1 MSIGIDGEGAGKSG
15 LGEAGVDHPAKS
27 DQNAGDLLKNQRMLV
42 TGGSGGIG
50 RGICEVAARE
60 GARVAF
66 TWNRGQDG
74 AAETQALIEERAA
87 SRRGRANGT
96 RCLSLQVDLSE
107 PGAVERTVAAVEEAW
122 GGIDILVNNA
132 GVSESIPFVLLDDD
146 DLREVMEI
154 NFFSAFR
161 LCRAA
166 VRGMVRRKYGR
177 IVNISSIASSRAIPG
192 PVHYAASK
200 GAIDGMTRS
209 LAQEVGPYG
218 VLVNAIAAGIF
229 EAGMRSTI
237 PEHHQQRY
245 ISGCALSRLG
255 QPTECGE
262 LTAWL
267 ASPRNTYMNGAVL
280 VFDGGTLT

>member
-1 MSIGIDGEGAGKSG
+1 MLTGIEDGST
-15 LGEAGVDHPAKS
+15 
-27 DQNAGDLLKNQRMLV
+27 GDLLKGQRALV

-50 RGICEVAARE
+50 RGICEVLASH

-66 TWNRGQDG
+66 TWNRGAEG
-74 AAETQALIEERAA
+74 AEKTQVQVEEAGAE
-87 SRRGRANGT
+87 
-96 RCLSLQVDLSE
+96 CLSLQVDLSE
-107 PGAVERTVAAVEEAW
+107 AGATERTVAAVEEAW
-122 GGIDILVNNA
+122 DGVDILVNNA
-132 GVSESIPFVLLDDD
+132 GVSESVPFVLLDDD
-146 DLREVMEI
+146 DLQEVMEV

-161 LCRAA
+161 LSRAA
-166 VRGMVRRKYGR
+166 VRGMIRRKYGR
-177 IVNISSIASSRAIPG
+177 IVNISSIAASRAIPG

-200 GAIDGMTRS
+200 GALDGFTRS

-229 EAGMRSTI
+229 DAGMRSTI

-245 ISGCALSRLG
+245 LSGCALSRFG
-255 QPTECGE
+255 QPAECGE

>member
-1 MSIGIDGEGAGKSG
+1 MSIGIDDEGPGDTGIGDTGIGDTASG
-15 LGEAGVDHPAKS
+15 NPAKS
-27 DQNAGDLLKNQRMLV
+27 DHSAGGLLKNQRMLV

-74 AAETQALIEERAA
+74 ADETRARIESQSQGGE
-87 SRRGRANGT
+87 
-96 RCLSLQVDLSE
+96 CLSLQVDLSG
-107 PGAVERTVAAVEEAW
+107 PGAVERTVATVEEAW
-122 GGIDILVNNA
+122 DGIDVLVNNA

-146 DLREVMEI
+146 DLQEVMEI

-229 EAGMRSTI
+229 DAGMRSTI